1 MTTNTPSEKTH
12 ELAAEVDRIKTM
24 INSPEVRDLRSKNRE
39 RMGYVRPRN
48 AATMVLIDGPADKP
62 RILMGKRNKKL
73 KFMPGALVFPGGSVD
88 PYDGSV
94 FASQELTDTTQSRLK
109 NAMRGRSTNR
119 GARAL
124 GIAAVREVA
133 EESGLL
139 IGKPGN
145 FENSHDHWNDFRT
158 TGIVPSLSGIRLFA
172 RAITPPGMA
181 RRFDTWFFLAH
192 RDEVGFTPKGGFAPD
207 GELEELQWISPEQ
220 AITENTREITRVM
233 LVELINRLRQ
243 DKNLSDDFPAPFYHT
258 KGSRFRKVMI

>member
-1 MTTNTPSEKTH
+1 MTTSSGSGKNPK
-12 ELAAEVDRIKTM
+12 LATEVDRIETM
-24 INSPEVRDLRSKNRE
+24 INSPEVRDLRSRNRE
-39 RMGYVRPRN
+39 SMGYVRPRN
-48 AATMVLIDGPADKP
+48 ASTMVLLDGTADNPKV
-62 RILMGKRNKKL
+62 LMGKRNKNL

-88 PYDGSV
+88 KYDGSV
-94 FASQELTDTTQSRLK
+94 IAAEELSDTTQSRLM
-109 NAMRGRSTNR
+109 NAMRGRSTAR

-124 GIAAVREVA
+124 GVAAIREVA

-139 IGKPGN
+139 IGKSGR
-145 FENSHDHWNDFRT
+145 FESDHEHWADFRNSE
-158 TGIVPSLSGIRLFA
+158 IIPSLSGIRLFA

-258 KGSRFRKVMI
+258 KGNRFSKKMI